1 MKEKVARLLSEQ
13 LSEWPLAEANYQ
25 ALGAVCVKELH
36 VGGIA
41 YKVQYNPARIASSGA
56 KTDTQSI
63 QTRKCFLC
71 ASNRPAE
78 QRGIPFKEHYEV
90 LVNPYPIFPKH
101 LTIPDT
107 AHTEQGIEGRIQDML
122 ELAQALPDFTIF
134 YNGPRCGASAP
145 DHMHFQAGSRGF
157 MPIETDWKERKG
169 EKVVQQGN
177 ATLWRMDDAPRN
189 TLVIESTCIDDAE
202 RLFNAIYQNLP
213 TPPSGEE
220 PMMNLL
226 AMYDEGKWI
235 LFILLRRKHRP
246 SCYTTQGNERL
257 LCSPASVDLGGVFIL
272 PIAEDFEKIT
282 DEMAENIVSEV
293 CLSVEEVAQ
302 ICKRIQEPEVAV
314 GIVSG
319 KEIKF
324 SLNGKFISPK
334 GKIVGEQ
341 TASYQ
346 AGKIEW
352 GGNLYDELIF
362 LPTRSTCVFELEEV
376 TIGIHFHWERKEN
389 QRFQG
394 TLKLLIEGEKITAV
408 NIVGVEDYLTS
419 VISSEMSATASP
431 ELLKAHAVISRSW
444 LLAQIN
450 KNKALKEEHACYTT
464 CHQTEE
470 ELIRWYD
477 REDHTLYD
485 VCADDH
491 CQRYQGITRA
501 STQAVREAIEATRG
515 KVLMHDGSIC
525 DARFSKC
532 CGGAFEEFA
541 YCWEEK
547 KLPYL
552 SKQRDSKTDTSL
564 PDLTNEAEAEKWI
577 RSKPTAFCNTTDK
590 QILGQV
596 LNNYDQETTDFYR
609 WEVSYTQSELADL
622 IRRRSGIDFG
632 EIIDLQPIARGTSGR
647 IWKLKIV
654 GTKRTMIIGKEL
666 EIRRTLSESHLY
678 SSAFVVDKLGA
689 STERIPQGYRIV
701 GAGWGHGVGLCQIG
715 AAVMGEQGY
724 SYDEILLHYYP
735 GADIEKIY

>member
-13 LSEWPLAEANYQ
+13 LSEWPLAQTNYQ
-25 ALGAVCVKELH
+25 ALNAVCVKELH
-36 VGGIA
+36 VGDIA

-63 QTRKCFLC
+63 QARKCFLC
-71 ASNRPAE
+71 ASNRPTE

-107 AHTEQGIEGRIQDML
+107 AHTEQCIEDRIHDML
-122 ELAQALPDFTIF
+122 ELAQVLPDYTIF

-157 MPIETDWKERKG
+157 MPIENDWKERKG

-202 RLFNAIYQNLP
+202 RLFNAVYRNLP
-213 TPPSGEE
+213 TQEAGEE

-226 AMYDEGKWI
+226 AMYEEERWI
-235 LFILLRRKHRP
+235 LFLLLRRKHRP
-246 SCYTTQGNERL
+246 ACYTAEGDERL
-257 LCSPASVDLGGVFIL
+257 LCSPASVDLGGVLIL

-282 DEMAENIVSEV
+282 DEMAKNIVSEV
-293 CLSVEEVAQ
+293 CLSTEEVAL

-314 GIVSG
+314 GILSG

-324 SLNGKFISPK
+324 TLNGKFISPK
-334 GKIVGEQ
+334 GKMSGRQ
-341 TASYQ
+341 TASLQ
-346 AGKIEW
+346 AGKIAWE
-352 GGNLYDELIF
+352 GDLYNELLFI
-362 LPTRSTCVFELEEV
+362 PTKPDGVFELEEV

-394 TLKLLIEGEKITAV
+394 ALKLIVEEEKLTAV

-444 LLAQIN
+444 LLAQIK
-450 KNKALKEEHACYTT
+450 KNKALKEEAAEYTT

-501 STQAVREAIEATRG
+501 STQAVKEAIQATRG

-541 YCWEEK
+541 YCWEENH
-547 KLPYL
+547 LPYL
-552 SKQRDSKTDTSL
+552 SKQRDSKTETSL
-564 PDLTNEAEAEKWI
+564 PDLTVEAEAEKWI
-577 RSKPTAFCNTTDK
+577 RSKPTAFCNTSDK
-590 QILGQV
+590 QVLGQV

-647 IWKLKIV
+647 LWKLKIV
-654 GTKRTMIIGKEL
+654 GTKRSMIIGKEL

-715 AAVMGEQGY
+715 AAVMGEQGH

>member
-1 MKEKVARLLSEQ
+1 MSEQ
-13 LSEWPLAEANYQ
+13 LSEWPLAQTNYQ

-41 YKVQYNPARIASSGA
+41 YKVQFNPARITSSGA
-56 KTDTQSI
+56 KTDAQSI
-63 QTRKCFLC
+63 QARKCFLC
-71 ASNRPAE
+71 ASNRPTE
-78 QRGIPFKEHYEV
+78 QRGIPFKEHYEA

-101 LTIPDT
+101 LTIPDRS
-107 AHTEQGIEGRIQDML
+107 HTEQCIEGRIHDML
-122 ELAQALPDFTIF
+122 ELAQALPEFTIF

-157 MPIETDWKERKG
+157 MPIEHDWKERKG
-169 EKVVQQGN
+169 EKVVQQGG

-202 RLFNAIYQNLP
+202 RLFNAVYRNLP
-213 TPPSGEE
+213 TSTPGKE

-226 AMYDEGKWI
+226 AMYEEERWI
-235 LFILLRRKHRP
+235 LFLLLRRKHRP
-246 SCYTTQGNERL
+246 SCYTAEGNERL
-257 LCSPASVDLGGVFIL
+257 LCSPASVDLGGVLIL

-293 CLSVEEVAQ
+293 CLSTEEVAQ
-302 ICKRIQEPEVAV
+302 ICKRMQEPEVAV
-314 GIVSG
+314 GILSG

-324 SLNGKFISPK
+324 TLNGNFISPK
-334 GKIVGEQ
+334 GKISGKQ
-341 TASYQ
+341 TATLQ
-346 AGKIEW
+346 AGKIAWE
-352 GGNLYDELIF
+352 GDLYNELLFI
-362 LPTRSTCVFELEEV
+362 PTKPDGVFELEEV

-394 TLKLLIEGEKITAV
+394 ALKLIVEEEKLTAV

-444 LLAQIN
+444 LLAQIK
-450 KNKALKEEHACYTT
+450 KNKALKEEAAEYTT

-477 REDHTLYD
+477 REDHTRYD

-501 STQAVREAIEATRG
+501 STQAVMEAIQATRG

-547 KLPYL
+547 HLPYL

-564 PDLTNEAEAEKWI
+564 PDLTVEAEAEKWI
-577 RSKPTAFCNTTDK
+577 RSKPTAFCNTSDK
-590 QILGQV
+590 QVLGQV

-609 WEVSYTQSELADL
+609 WEVSYTQNELADL

-632 EIIDLQPIARGTSGR
+632 EIIDLQPLARGTSGR
-647 IWKLKIV
+647 LWKLRIV
-654 GTKRTMIIGKEL
+654 GTKRSMVIGKEL
-666 EIRRTLSESHLY
+666 EIRRTLSETHLY

-689 STERIPQGYRIV
+689 SAERIPQSYRIV

-724 SYDEILLHYYP
+724 TYDEILLHYYP
-735 GADIEKIY
+735 GAEIKTIY

>member
-1 MKEKVARLLSEQ
+1 MKEKVELLIGKQ
-13 LSEWPLAEANYQ
+13 LSEWEFARSNYN
-25 ALGAVCVKELH
+25 ALSGVRTKELH

-41 YKVQYNPARIASSGA
+41 YKVQYNPARITSSGA

-63 QTRKCFLC
+63 QARKCFLC
-71 ASNRPAE
+71 ASNRPTE
-78 QRGIPFKEHYEV
+78 QQGIPFKEHYEV

-107 AHTEQGIEGRIQDML
+107 THTEQCIEGRIHDML
-122 ELAQALPDFTIF
+122 ELAQQLPDFTIF

-157 MPIETDWKERKG
+157 MQIEHDWKERKG
-169 EKVVQQGN
+169 EKVVQQGG

-189 TLVIESTCIDDAE
+189 TLVIESTCIDDAG
-202 RLFNAIYQNLP
+202 RLFNAVFRNLP
-213 TPPSGEE
+213 TSAPGEE

-226 AMYDEGKWI
+226 AMYEEERWI
-235 LFILLRRKHRP
+235 LFLLLRRKHRP
-246 SCYTTQGNERL
+246 SCYTAEGDERL
-257 LCSPASVDLGGVFIL
+257 LCSPASVDLGGVLIL

-293 CLSVEEVAQ
+293 CLSAEKVAQ

-314 GIVSG
+314 GILSER
-319 KEIKF
+319 EIKF
-324 SLNGKFISPK
+324 SLNGKYISPK
-334 GKIVGEQ
+334 GKISGKQ
-341 TASYQ
+341 TATLQ
-346 AGKIEW
+346 AGKIAWE
-352 GGNLYDELIF
+352 GDLYNELLFI
-362 LPTRSTCVFELEEV
+362 PTQPDGVFELEEV

-394 TLKLLIEGEKITAV
+394 ALKLIVEEEKLTAV

-419 VISSEMSATASP
+419 VISSEMSATASA

-444 LLAQIN
+444 LLAQIK
-450 KNKALKEEHACYTT
+450 KNKALKEEAADYTT
-464 CHQTEE
+464 CHQTE

-477 REDHTLYD
+477 REDHTRYD

-501 STQAVREAIEATRG
+501 STQAVKEAIEATRG

-547 KLPYL
+547 HLPYL

-577 RSKPTAFCNTTDK
+577 RSKPTAFCNTSDK
-590 QILGQV
+590 QVLGQV

-609 WEVSYTQSELADL
+609 WEVCYTQSELADL

-632 EIIDLQPIARGTSGR
+632 EIIDLQPVARGTSGR
-647 IWKLKIV
+647 LWKLRIV
-654 GTKRTMIIGKEL
+654 GTKRSMVIGKEL

-724 SYDEILLHYYP
+724 TYDEILLHYYP